1 MSVAGEGFGQKRPP
15 LYHLIKNI
23 LREYPSGQVFKVRS
37 INVGVAAHASPSAD
51 IIVDLVSVN
60 RHGGLSGSGS
70 VVVSILV

>member
-1 MSVAGEGFGQKRPP
+1 MVRF
-15 LYHLIKNI
+15 
-23 LREYPSGQVFKVRS
+23 LRYDRS
-37 INVGVAAHASPSAD
+37 TLELQRMHHVPSAD